1 MIFFVYLLFIGLIF
15 EKKDTIHFTKIK
27 KIMEEN
33 KSEHIYEIRL
43 AFMIAVLA
51 AILSVV
57 DIGAGKFGDDELV
70 SVSKKMSAY
79 ELHHTKILKETLI
92 EGERNLLADLVKAGA
107 IIAKDSMIIKNR
119 LSEFDKDLK
128 KINKQQKEILVGSK
142 KVGKENWAQ
151 PDTKGKLGTIKGIEE
166 WEKQVETLG
175 IAGDAFDLSSLFVE
189 LSLVI
194 GAMGIIAK
202 SKRVK
207 TLFMYLMMFF
217 GTFGTLFGTYAYYLA
232 LTS

>member
-1 MIFFVYLLFIGLIF
+1 
-15 EKKDTIHFTKIK
+15 
-27 KIMEEN
+27 MEDN

-51 AILSVV
+51 AILSVI

-79 ELHHTKILKETLI
+79 ELYHTKVLKETLI

-107 IIAKDSMIIKNR
+107 IVPKDSTIIKKR
-119 LSEFDKDLK
+119 LSEFDNDLT
-128 KINKQQKEILVGSK
+128 KIKAQQKEISEGSK
-142 KVGKENWAQ
+142 KVGKENWSQ
-151 PDTKGKLGTIKGIEE
+151 PDIKGKLGNIKGVEE

-175 IAGDAFDLSSLFVE
+175 VAGDAFDLSSLFVE

-194 GAMGIIAK
+194 GAMGIISKTKKVK
-202 SKRVK
+202 S
-207 TLFMYLMMFF
+207 LFMYLMIFF
-217 GTFGTLFGTYAYYLA
+217 GGLGTIFGIYAYFLA